1 MKSILAVLSII
12 LFTVACTPRETTD
25 SQPTTINIADNIGRG
40 ELIKLS
46 EIAESIHYIPL
57 QTNDSTLLGTITSL
71 YYNNGYFLPKTARN
85 SAGKFLIFDKSGLQQ
100 GTLSSKGR
108 GPGEYVG
115 VYDIDIYKE
124 IIVILSENTILEYTV
139 KGEHLKSVS
148 LTTSETIP
156 GYSRVIKLDDDHYLL
171 ATQVNFTAP
180 KNYSAII
187 ADSDG
192 KAILLFDYPE
202 SEVELAKNRR
212 GYTKGLNTPM
222 IFANAGIGKVIT
234 GENENILTH
243 DTNFKN
249 VDTLYKIKYGKY
261 HINPDNIE
269 SVSGT
274 SELLSINYPILESD
288 NFLFLNLN
296 LNALAHKPM
305 LLKKGS
311 AAGGGDILMNTSF
324 ALFDKRNGTFSL
336 IDQTAPYQKGFVEDF
351 EGGPAFWPNHVSN
364 DNYMVSFVNAP
375 DFIEHAQN
383 NKVSPNIQAISN
395 NLKETDNP
403 VMVLVK
409 LR

>member
-1 MKSILAVLSII
+1 MKSIFAVLSIFV
-12 LFTVACTPRETTD
+12 FTVACTPRETTD

-40 ELIKLS
+40 KMLNLS
-46 EIAESIHYIPL
+46 EIAESIQYIPL

-85 SAGKFLIFDKSGLQQ
+85 SAGKFLIFDKSGLHH

-115 VYDIDIYKE
+115 VYDIDFYKE
-124 IIVILSENTILEYTV
+124 IIVILSENTIHEYTI
-139 KGEHLKSVS
+139 KGEHLKSVT
-148 LTTSETIP
+148 LTTSESIL
-156 GYSRVIKLDDDHYLL
+156 GYSRIIKLDDDHYLL
-171 ATQVNFTAP
+171 ATQVNSKAP

-222 IFANAGIGKVIT
+222 IFANSGIGKVIT
-234 GENENILTH
+234 GENEIIRTH
-243 DTNFKN
+243 DTKFKN

-261 HINPDNIE
+261 QITPYNIQA
-269 SVSGT
+269 VSAT

-305 LLKKGS
+305 LQKKGG
-311 AAGGGDILMNTSF
+311 AAGGG
-324 ALFDKRNGTFSL
+324 TFL
-336 IDQTAPYQKGFVEDF
+336 
-351 EGGPAFWPNHVSN
+351 
-364 DNYMVSFVNAP
+364 
-375 DFIEHAQN
+375 
-383 NKVSPNIQAISN
+383 
-395 NLKETDNP
+395 
-403 VMVLVK
+403 
-409 LR
+409 